1 MKKPVEAI
9 ERMRMWVSGS
19 VEHFFTSNGK
29 AILAY
34 LGSRKPW
41 PADLT
46 RERLEDIARNGG
58 WNKCTDIILRLAELA
73 PVREKR
79 MVEIW
84 ENPANKNL
92 SMWENDSPPNGWIAA
107 GWRKVGGPFEIEG

>member
-1 MKKPVEAI
+1 M
-9 ERMRMWVSGS
+9 
-19 VEHFFTSNGK
+19 K

-34 LGSRKPW
+34 LGSLKPW

-79 MVEIW
+79 RVSLWQHE
-84 ENPANKNL
+84 AAVSL
-92 SMWENDSPPNGWIAA
+92 HVFADGNDPNGK
-107 GWRKVGGPFEIEG
+107 GPSQPWRKVGGPFEIEE